1 MVLIGLIG
9 AKQRHPSNAGLN
21 VQVFFAVAD
30 ARDKLETGLLQS
42 RISISCSRRTQSAR
56 GVLVSSSESQR
67 STLGNTEGLRGA
79 KI

>member
-30 ARDKLETGLLQS
+30 ARDKLETGSAPITHLDQLLAPDPK
-42 RISISCSRRTQSAR
+42 CAR
-56 GVLVSSSESQR
+56 G
-67 STLGNTEGLRGA
+67 LGEFIRIA
-79 KI
+79 AQHSWKH